1 MSSNGLEVFDK
12 TVQITNTWLGEIG
25 ADMAIDRQTAWH
37 ALGAVR
43 RAVRDRLPIGL
54 AAHLGAQ
61 LPLLVRG
68 AYYEQFK
75 PTPELRAYRTV
86 DEFLDVIA
94 EGLRGI
100 DDVVDP
106 EEAARAVFRVLN
118 HYVDPGQVS
127 NVREAMPAEVR
138 SLWPGGVGQQS
149 FGSAA

>member
-25 ADMAIDRQTAWH
+25 ADMAIDRQAAWH
-37 ALGAVR
+37 ALGTVL

-75 PTPELRAYRTV
+75 PTTELRAYRTA

-94 EGLRGI
+94 DGLRGI
-100 DDVVDP
+100 EDVVDP
-106 EEAARAVFRVLN
+106 DEAARAVFRVLN
-118 HYVDPGQVS
+118 HYIDPGQAS
-127 NVREAMPAEVR
+127 NVREALPAEVR
-138 SLWPGGVGQQS
+138 SLWPEGAGQQS